1 MSSQENPN
9 DTILLEEN
17 LTEYLDIPKTLSRLP
32 PITMADFYAKISNPE
47 LHTALLVL
55 A

>member
-1 MSSQENPN
+1 MSSQENPD

-17 LTEYLDIPKTLSRLP
+17 LTEYLDIPETLPRSPL
-32 PITMADFYAKISNPE
+32 ITMADPYTKISNPE
-47 LHTALLVL
+47 LHITLLVL